1 MPRRWHQVG
10 GSISAGDGGKQAR
23 SPGRARRKPL
33 KPLGNAGCI
42 WCDRGDYAR
51 MLFYFACEAAG
62 ASRARHSLRPLMFQM
77 AQPTAKLGRIASR
90 ECGGVSVR
98 QLIRESAVVMA
109 GLDLACPGHPRLS
122 CGNKARTWITGTS
135 PVMTPL

>member
-33 KPLGNAGCI
+33 KPLGNAGLVR
-42 WCDRGDYAR
+42 CDRGDYAR

-62 ASRARHSLRPLMFQM
+62 ASRARHSLRPLF
-77 AQPTAKLGRIASR
+77 LRGEWIVYDSGASR
-90 ECGGVSVR
+90 CEIVEVCAIVTDVIARSEATK
-98 QLIRESAVVMA
+98 QSIF
-109 GLDLACPGHPRLS
+109 DLAMPSHGL
-122 CGNKARTWITGTS
+122 
-135 PVMTPL
+135 